1 MSMAGYEQFLA
12 IVYQSGP
19 AFNGYQPMKMKIINM
34 QARENQV
41 LIDADC
47 AVTPTS
53 ELRWF
58 GFSEEG

>member
-1 MSMAGYEQFLA
+1 MAGYEQFLA

-19 AFNGYQPMKMKIINM
+19 AFNGYQPMKLKIINM